1 MNEYIIILLLI
12 ILIGV
17 VLIKN
22 RNSENKDSY
31 DSLKHE
37 SYNQD
42 IKKDI
47 SDKIENL
54 RTAVTTSVTSVGT
67 NVGVN
72 KGIIES
78 KSGEIL
84 EAHRRLVDSL
94 QGSKKSG
101 IAGELLLE
109 NFFRS
114 SGLVENTQWI
124 KNQSYEKDGTT
135 LSVEFA
141 IKHPTG
147 LVLPVDAHWTKTIY
161 EKLLKIRE
169 EPINFTEEAINE
181 DRNKRIDDT
190 YKEIIKSYGNKA
202 KEVSKKYIDS
212 PISTDFA
219 CIYVPSESL
228 YLELNTHITIEKEL
242 WISEIQKKYKVNF
255 MGPSTFSAYCS
266 AILLGF
272 NSIAV
277 DQKAKTFLKHV
288 DALNILIKN
297 HFESAETLENNMK
310 RAFKSASD
318 IVSSSE
324 KIKNQMEKAEE
335 SIKELDD
342 KNE

>member
-1 MNEYIIILLLI
+1 MNDYIIIILLVILI
-12 ILIGV
+12 IIV
-17 VLIKN
+17 IIKN
-22 RNSENKDSY
+22 KKNNNQESY
-31 DSLKHE
+31 DPLKHE
-37 SYNQD
+37 SYNKD
-42 IKKDI
+42 IKDDIKGDI
-47 SDKIENL
+47 STKIENL
-54 RTAVTTSVTSVGT
+54 RTAITNSVSTVST

-84 EAHRRLVDSL
+84 EAHRRLVESIS
-94 QGSKKSG
+94 GSKKSG

-114 SGLVENTQWI
+114 SGLVENTQWV

-147 LVLPVDAHWTKTIY
+147 LVLPVDAHWTKTLY
-161 EKLLKIRE
+161 EQLSKLRE
-169 EPINFTEEAINE
+169 EPKNDER
-181 DRNKRIDDT
+181 DRRIDEV

-219 CIYVPSESL
+219 CVYVPSESL
-228 YLELNTHITIEKEL
+228 YLELNTHITIDKEL
-242 WISEIQKKYKVNF
+242 WISEIQKKYKINF

-288 DALNILIKN
+288 DALNLLIKN
-297 HFESAETLENNMK
+297 HFESAETHENNMK

-318 IVSSSE
+318 IVSTSE

-335 SIKELDD
+335 SIKEIED
-342 KNE
+342 KNNG

>member
-1 MNEYIIILLLI
+1 MNDYIIIILLVILI
-12 ILIGV
+12 ILFF
-17 VLIKN
+17 LKN
-22 RNSENKDSY
+22 KKNDIQVSYGPVKREGYNKD
-31 DSLKHE
+31 
-37 SYNQD
+37 
-42 IKKDI
+42 IKDDI
-47 SDKIENL
+47 STKIENL
-54 RTAVTTSVTSVGT
+54 RTAITTSVSTVGT

-84 EAHRRLVDSL
+84 EAHRRLVESIS
-94 QGSKKSG
+94 GSKKSG

-114 SGLVENTQWI
+114 SGLVENTQWV

-147 LVLPVDAHWTKTIY
+147 LVLPVDAHWTKTLY
-161 EKLLKIRE
+161 EQLSKLRE
-169 EPINFTEEAINE
+169 EAKNDER
-181 DRNKRIDDT
+181 DRRIDEV

-219 CIYVPSESL
+219 CVYVPSESL
-228 YLELNTHITIEKEL
+228 YLELNTHITTDKEL
-242 WISEIQKKYKVNF
+242 WISEIQKKYKINF

-288 DALNILIKN
+288 DALNLLIKN
-297 HFESAETLENNMK
+297 HFESAETHENNMK

-318 IVSSSE
+318 IVSTSE

-335 SIKELDD
+335 SIKEIED
-342 KNE
+342 KNNG

>member
-1 MNEYIIILLLI
+1 MNDYIIIILLVILI
-12 ILIGV
+12 ILFFF
-17 VLIKN
+17 KN
-22 RNSENKDSY
+22 KKNDNQGSY
-31 DSLKHE
+31 DPLKHE
-37 SYNQD
+37 GYNKD
-42 IKKDI
+42 IKDDIKGDI
-47 SDKIENL
+47 STKIENL
-54 RTAVTTSVTSVGT
+54 RTAITNSVSTVGT

-84 EAHRRLVDSL
+84 EAHRRLVESIS
-94 QGSKKSG
+94 GSKKSG

-114 SGLVENTQWI
+114 SGLVENTQWV

-147 LVLPVDAHWTKTIY
+147 LVLPVDAHWTKTLY
-161 EKLLKIRE
+161 EQLSKLRE
-169 EPINFTEEAINE
+169 EAKNDER
-181 DRNKRIDDT
+181 DRRIDEV

-219 CIYVPSESL
+219 CVYVPSESL
-228 YLELNTHITIEKEL
+228 YLELNTHITTDKEL
-242 WISEIQKKYKVNF
+242 WISEIQKKYKINF

-288 DALNILIKN
+288 DALNLLIKN
-297 HFESAETLENNMK
+297 HFESAETHENNMK

-318 IVSSSE
+318 IVSTSE

-335 SIKELDD
+335 SIKEIED
-342 KNE
+342 KNNG

>member
-1 MNEYIIILLLI
+1 MNDYIVIILLI
-12 ILIGV
+12 ILIGI
-17 VLIKN
+17 VLLKN
-22 RNSENKDSY
+22 KNSEKKDSY
-31 DSLKHE
+31 DPLKHE
-37 SYNQD
+37 GYNKD
-42 IKKDI
+42 IKDDI
-47 SDKIENL
+47 STKIENL
-54 RTAVTTSVTSVGT
+54 RTAVTNSVTSVGT

-78 KSGEIL
+78 KSDEIL
-84 EAHRRLVDSL
+84 EAHRRLVDSIS
-94 QGSKKSG
+94 GSKKSG

-114 SGLVENTQWI
+114 SGLVENTQWV

-147 LVLPVDAHWTKTIY
+147 LVLPVDAHWTKSLY
-161 EKLLKIRE
+161 EKLSKMRE
-169 EPINFTEEAINE
+169 EEKND
-181 DRNKRIDDT
+181 DRDRRIDDV
-190 YKEIIKSYGNKA
+190 YKEIIKSYGTKA

-219 CIYVPSESL
+219 CVYVPSESL
-228 YLELNTHITIEKEL
+228 YLELNTHITREKKL
-242 WISEIQKKYKVNF
+242 WISEIQKEYKVNF

-288 DALNILIKN
+288 DSLNTLIKN
-297 HFESAETLENNMK
+297 NFESAETHENNMK
-310 RAFKSASD
+310 KAFKSASD
-318 IVSSSE
+318 IVSVSE
-324 KIKNQMEKAEE
+324 KIKNQMQKAEE

-342 KNE
+342 KTK

>member
-1 MNEYIIILLLI
+1 MNDYIIIILLVILI
-12 ILIGV
+12 IIV
-17 VLIKN
+17 IIKN
-22 RNSENKDSY
+22 KKNNNQESY
-31 DSLKHE
+31 DPLKHE
-37 SYNQD
+37 SYNKD
-42 IKKDI
+42 IKDDIKGDI
-47 SDKIENL
+47 STKIENL
-54 RTAVTTSVTSVGT
+54 RTAITNSVSTVST

-84 EAHRRLVDSL
+84 EAHRRLVESIS
-94 QGSKKSG
+94 GSKKSG

-114 SGLVENTQWI
+114 SGLVENTQWV

-147 LVLPVDAHWTKTIY
+147 LVLPVDAHWTKTLY
-161 EKLLKIRE
+161 EQLSKLRE
-169 EPINFTEEAINE
+169 EPKNDER
-181 DRNKRIDDT
+181 DRRIDEV

-219 CIYVPSESL
+219 CVYVPSESL
-228 YLELNTHITIEKEL
+228 YLELNTHITTDKEL
-242 WISEIQKKYKVNF
+242 WISEIQKKYKINF

-288 DALNILIKN
+288 DALNLLIKN
-297 HFESAETLENNMK
+297 HFESAETHENNMK

-318 IVSSSE
+318 IVSTSE
-324 KIKNQMEKAEE
+324 KIKSQMEKAEE
-335 SIKELDD
+335 SIKEIED
-342 KNE
+342 KNNG

>member
-169 EPINFTEEAINE
+169 EPINFTEETINE
-181 DRNKRIDDT
+181 DRNKRIEDI

-219 CIYVPSESL
+219 CVYVPSESL
-228 YLELNTHITIEKEL
+228 YLELNTHITTDKEL

-288 DALNILIKN
+288 DALNILIQN
-297 HFESAETLENNMK
+297 HFESAETHENNMK

-318 IVSSSE
+318 IVSTSE

-335 SIKELDD
+335 SIKELED

>member
-1 MNEYIIILLLI
+1 MNEYIIIILLI
-12 ILIGV
+12 ILIGI

-22 RNSENKDSY
+22 KNSENKDSY
-31 DSLKHE
+31 DSSKHE
-37 SYNQD
+37 DYNRE

-54 RTAVTTSVTSVGT
+54 RNAVTTSVTAVST
-67 NVGVN
+67 NVGTT

-84 EAHRRLVDSL
+84 EAHRRLVDSIS
-94 QGSKKSG
+94 GSKKSG

-114 SGLVENTQWI
+114 SGLVENTQWV

-147 LVLPVDAHWTKTIY
+147 LVLPVDAHWTKALY
-161 EKLLKIRE
+161 EQLSKTRE
-169 EPINFTEEAINE
+169 EPKND
-181 DRNKRIDDT
+181 DRDRRIDDI
-190 YKEIIKSYGNKA
+190 YKQIVKSYGEKA

-219 CIYVPSESL
+219 CVYVPSESL
-228 YLELNTHITIEKEL
+228 YLELNTHITTEKEL

-288 DALNILIKN
+288 DSLNTLIQN
-297 HFESAETLENNMK
+297 HFESAETHENNMK

-318 IVSSSE
+318 IVSTSE
-324 KIKNQMEKAEE
+324 KIKTQMEKAEE

>member
-1 MNEYIIILLLI
+1 MNEYIIIILLI
-12 ILIGV
+12 ILIGI

-22 RNSENKDSY
+22 KNSENKDSY
-31 DSLKHE
+31 DSSKHE
-37 SYNQD
+37 DYNRD

-54 RTAVTTSVTSVGT
+54 RNAVTTSVTAVST
-67 NVGVN
+67 NVGTT

-84 EAHRRLVDSL
+84 EAHRRLVDSIS
-94 QGSKKSG
+94 GSKKSG

-109 NFFRS
+109 YFFRS
-114 SGLVENTQWI
+114 AGLVENTQWV

-147 LVLPVDAHWTKTIY
+147 LVLPVDSHWTKALY
-161 EKLLKIRE
+161 EQLSKTRE
-169 EPINFTEEAINE
+169 EPKND
-181 DRNKRIDDT
+181 DRDRRIDDI
-190 YKEIIKSYGNKA
+190 YKQIVKSYGEKA

-219 CIYVPSESL
+219 CVYVPSESL
-228 YLELNTHITIEKEL
+228 YLELNTHITTEKEL

-288 DALNILIKN
+288 DSLNTLIQN
-297 HFESAETLENNMK
+297 HFESAETHENNMK

-318 IVSSSE
+318 MVSTSE
-324 KIKNQMEKAEE
+324 KIKTQMEKAEE

>member
-1 MNEYIIILLLI
+1 MNDYIIIALLV
-12 ILIGV
+12 ILIV
-17 VLIKN
+17 IIIFKN
-22 RNSENKDSY
+22 KKNDNQDSY
-31 DSLKHE
+31 DPLKHE
-37 SYNQD
+37 GYNKD
-42 IKKDI
+42 IKEDIKTDI
-47 SDKIENL
+47 STKIENL
-54 RTAVTTSVTSVGT
+54 RTAITTSVGTVGT

-84 EAHRRLVDSL
+84 EAHRRLVESIS
-94 QGSKKSG
+94 GSKKSG

-114 SGLVENTQWI
+114 SGLVENTQWV

-147 LVLPVDAHWTKTIY
+147 LVLPVDAHWTKTLY
-161 EKLLKIRE
+161 EQLSKLRE
-169 EPINFTEEAINE
+169 ETKNDERDRRIEEV
-181 DRNKRIDDT
+181 

-219 CIYVPSESL
+219 CVYVPSESL
-228 YLELNTHITIEKEL
+228 YLELNTHITTDKEL
-242 WISEIQKKYKVNF
+242 WISEIQKKYKINF

-288 DALNILIKN
+288 DALNLLIKN
-297 HFESAETLENNMK
+297 HFESAETHENNMK

-318 IVSSSE
+318 IVSTSE

-335 SIKELDD
+335 SIKEIED
-342 KNE
+342 KNNG

>member
-1 MNEYIIILLLI
+1 MSEYIIIILLI
-12 ILIGV
+12 ILIGL
-17 VLIKN
+17 VLLKN
-22 RNSENKDSY
+22 KSNEKTDSY
-31 DSLKHE
+31 DHLKHE
-37 SYNQD
+37 GYNKD
-42 IKKDI
+42 IKDDI
-47 SDKIENL
+47 SVKIENL
-54 RTAVTTSVTSVGT
+54 RLAVTNSVTSVGT

-72 KGIIES
+72 KGIIEA

-101 IAGELLLE
+101 LAGELLLE

-114 SGLVENTQWI
+114 SGLVENTQWV

-169 EPINFTEEAINE
+169 EPINFTDEAINE
-181 DRNKRIDDT
+181 DRNRRIEDL

-202 KEVSKKYIDS
+202 KDVSKKYIDS

-219 CIYVPSESL
+219 CVYVPSESL
-228 YLELNTHITIEKEL
+228 YLELNTHITTEKEL

-288 DALNILIKN
+288 DALNLLIKN
-297 HFESAETLENNMK
+297 HF
-310 RAFKSASD
+310 
-318 IVSSSE
+318 
-324 KIKNQMEKAEE
+324 
-335 SIKELDD
+335 
-342 KNE
+342 

>member
-1 MNEYIIILLLI
+1 MNEYIIIILLI
-12 ILIGV
+12 ILIGI

-22 RNSENKDSY
+22 KNSENKDSQ
-31 DSLKHE
+31 E
-37 SYNQD
+37 

-54 RTAVTTSVTSVGT
+54 RTALTTSVSAVGT

-78 KSGEIL
+78 KAGEIL

-147 LVLPVDAHWTKTIY
+147 LVLPIDAHWTKTLY

-181 DRNKRIDDT
+181 DRNKRIEDI

-219 CIYVPSESL
+219 CIYVPNESL
-228 YLELNTHITIEKEL
+228 YLELNAHITIEKEL

-288 DALNILIKN
+288 DSLNTLIQD
-297 HFESAETLENNMK
+297 HFESAETHENNMK

-318 IVSSSE
+318 IVSTSE